1 MTAAGCPIDEDAV
14 WRLEG
19 TDPPEGA
26 TASELAALA
35 TVFRTDAAELLRPID
50 QVEMDRTGVLL
61 VRLAAMELD
70 VADALT
76 HYADAYDDFQRDPG
90 DNPPTSQ
97 DERELRRYAAERAG
111 EATGERQRR
120 AGSEPSG
127 AARSVGAKQPDVQP
141 DLLTLRLLRASE
153 IELGG
158 AFRVYVG
165 VYQDLA
171 SLDGDPGG
179 RAGFS
184 QDQEA
189 IYQYIMERW
198 PAVTTSRVMID
209 LTPRFVM

>member
-1 MTAAGCPIDEDAV
+1 MTAAGCRIDEDAV
-14 WRLEG
+14 WRLES
-19 TDPPEGA
+19 TDPPEGV

-35 TVFRTDAAELLRPID
+35 TVFRTDAAELLRQID
-50 QVEMDRTGVLL
+50 QVEKDRTGVLL
-61 VRLAAMELD
+61 GRLRAMELD
-70 VADALT
+70 VADALA
-76 HYADAYDDFQRDPG
+76 HYADAYDDFLRNPG

-97 DERELRRYAAERAG
+97 DERELRRYAAERAEG
-111 EATGERQRR
+111 ATAGR
-120 AGSEPSG
+120 AGCEPSG
-127 AARSVGAKQPDVQP
+127 AEAADIQP
-141 DLLTLRLLRASE
+141 DLLTLRLLRAAE

-171 SLDGDPGG
+171 SLDPNPGG

-184 QDQEA
+184 QDQQT
-189 IYQYIMERW
+189 IYQYIMGRW